1 MPQWLNTW
9 NAKMAK
15 WLWWVVLLG
24 IVASLPVVY
33 ARVQTETSANQV
45 AIVMDYRDLLQVSS
59 TQVDPRRFAEEQL
72 DRLKEAG
79 VAGMV
84 VFESTLEELSW
95 AGEVN
100 VYNATQAALLEGRVS
115 PPEDNG
121 TYVVFNRPE
130 NAATLRPIVEWAF
143 RHHGAEVTDW
153 SVKGHTGLRL
163 SMGYDD
169 AMLRPMQPNP
179 IAIRSLT
186 EAGFLVIPRLSDRFD
201 PFDQTEVARWLDFY
215 QELGIDRV
223 VFDGEAVTGY
233 ANDDKKSKGITRF
246 AGELKEHGIGVAI
259 FENLR
264 IPQKGMSKLANLL
277 DYNAIR
283 AHSVSEAEMSA
294 IKKPVLEDRLVLAV
308 KDRNIR
314 LLYLNAI
321 TVRDATKGQ
330 VTHPLQNIVDVLQGE
345 EDEDGNTVSVGV
357 VQQLRDFGFELGSP
371 KAFQVEHAPAEKA
384 LRGIAML
391 GAIALVA
398 LTIGLFLPSLTLPA
412 LAAGAVGGAGLYVL
426 SSTLMV
432 QALALLT
439 AIAAPTAAVVLL
451 VKRIRTLREGAGEQK
466 MPPLHRL
473 GGALLLFVRTSILSL
488 AAVPFVVAL
497 LNHISYS
504 LVLQQFRGV
513 SVLHLL
519 PIALVAIYVFLYGSG
534 NTVVGNARKILSMP
548 LTVLWIVGFGAL
560 AAVGYYYLSRTGNSG
575 QVTDIERAF
584 RSLMENTFGVRP
596 RIKEFMLGHPLF
608 FAGIFLALRYRW
620 ATVLLVAGTI
630 AQLSMVDTFAHIH
643 TPFLLSLVRG
653 LLGIGLGLLLG
664 LVAIGVWQVLERLWK
679 RWGKRILEDGV

>member
-1 MPQWLNTW
+1 
-9 NAKMAK
+9 MAK

-33 ARVQTETSANQV
+33 ARVQTETSADQV

-59 TQVDPRRFAEEQL
+59 TQVDPRLFVQEQIGL
-72 DRLKEAG
+72 LKDAG
-79 VAGMV
+79 VNGMV

-100 VYNATQAALLEGRVS
+100 VYNATQAALLEERVS

-121 TYVVFNRPE
+121 TYVVFNHPE
-130 NAATLRPIVEWAF
+130 NEATLRPIIEWAF
-143 RHHGAEVTDW
+143 RHHGAEVTNW
-153 SVKGHTGLRL
+153 SIKGHAGLRL
-163 SMGYDD
+163 SIGYDD
-169 AMLRPMQPNP
+169 ALLRPMQPNP
-179 IAIRSLT
+179 IAIQSLRD
-186 EAGFLVIPRLSDRFD
+186 AGFLVFPRLSDRFD
-201 PFDQTEVARWLDFY
+201 PFDQTEVANWLDFY
-215 QELGIDRV
+215 QQLGIDRV

-233 ANDDKKSKGITRF
+233 ADDDKKKKGITRF

-277 DYNAIR
+277 GYDAIR

-314 LLYLNAI
+314 FLYLNAI

-330 VTHPLQNIVDVLQGE
+330 VTHPLQNIVDVLKGE
-345 EDEDGNTVSVGV
+345 KDEDGDTISVGV
-357 VQQLRDFGFELGSP
+357 VQQLRDFGFEVGSP

-391 GAIALVA
+391 GAISLVV
-398 LTIGLFLPSLTLPA
+398 LTIGLFLPSLVLPSWI
-412 LAAGAVGGAGLYVL
+412 AGAIGGAGLYVL

-432 QALALLT
+432 QALALFT
-439 AIAAPTAAVVLL
+439 AIAAPTSAVVLL
-451 VKRIRTLREGAGEQK
+451 VKRIRALRDGAGDQP
-466 MPPLHRL
+466 MSPLHRL
-473 GGALLLFVRTSILSL
+473 GGALLLFVRTTILSL

-513 SVLHLL
+513 NVLHLI
-519 PIALVAIYVFLYGSG
+519 PIALVTIYIFLYDSG
-534 NTVVGNARKILSMP
+534 NTVVGNARKILAMP
-548 LTVLWIVGFGAL
+548 LTVLWIVGVVVL
-560 AAVGYYYLSRTGNSG
+560 AGVGYYYLSRTGNAG
-575 QVTDIERAF
+575 QVTGIEKQF
-584 RSLMENTFGVRP
+584 RSIMENTFGVRP
-596 RIKEFMLGHPLF
+596 RFKEFLLGHPLF

-620 ATVLLVAGTI
+620 AMVLLAAGTI
-630 AQLSMVDTFAHIH
+630 GQLSMVGTFAHIH
-643 TPFLLSLVRG
+643 SPFLLSLIRG
-653 LLGIGLGLLLG
+653 LLGLGLGLLIG
-664 LVAIGVWQVLERLWK
+664 LIGIGVWQLLERLWK
-679 RWGKRILEDGV
+679 RWGKRILEDAG